1 MNNAVLISIKPQR
14 CALIEDGVKTYE
26 VRKTKPKLKPPFT
39 CYIYCTKS
47 GRKNLL
53 GTVYGT
59 GSVIGE
65 FTCDRIEEFKY
76 STVDGVDIDDET
88 LGETCVDWTDLNVY
102 ANGKTIYCWHIS
114 DFKRYDEPKPLSDF
128 FHDEKCHSCKVSGY
142 ESSSCIYDNDCYVP
156 KPIKRPPQSYCLVE
170 KNYLTN
176 NLYGGKL

>member
-1 MNNAVLISIKPQR
+1 MNNAVLISIKPQW
-14 CALIEDGVKTYE
+14 CFLIEDGLKTYE
-26 VRKTKPKLKPPFT
+26 VRKTKPRLKPPFT

-53 GTVYGT
+53 GTAYGT

-65 FTCDRIEEFKY
+65 FTCDKIFSIGYDFDGCRIDDDLLLE
-76 STVDGVDIDDET
+76 TMLDRVDI
-88 LGETCVDWTDLNVY
+88 NIY

-114 DFKRYDEPKPLSDF
+114 DFKRYDKPKPLSDF

-170 KNYLTN
+170 KNYMTN
-176 NLYGGKL
+176 NL